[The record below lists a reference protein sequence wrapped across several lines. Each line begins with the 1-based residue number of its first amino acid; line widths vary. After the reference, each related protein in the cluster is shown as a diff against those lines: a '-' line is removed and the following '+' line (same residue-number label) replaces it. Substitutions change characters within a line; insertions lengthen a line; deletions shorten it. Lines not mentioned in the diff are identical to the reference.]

1 MSILASAIDTRGAEF
16 RANAE
21 AMRALLS
28 ELAGQTAQA
37 ALGGP
42 EAAKTIEEWK
52 PLVKG
57 KTVGVQGSTTN
68 SAFLEKYFKD
78 AVTIR
83 EYKTTEQH
91 DLDLAAGRI
100 DAIYA
105 AHSSIAA
112 SMEKPEFK
120 DMMIAGAGMGG
131 DILGAG
137 VAAGM
142 RKADT
147 DLKKMFDD
155 AINGAIK
162 DGTMEKLT
170 SKWFKIKMIPQ
181 S

>member
-1 MSILASAIDTRGAEF
+1 M
-16 RANAE
+16 
-21 AMRALLS
+21 
-28 ELAGQTAQA
+28 
-37 ALGGP
+37 
-42 EAAKTIEEWK
+42 EAARE
-52 PLVKG
+52 G
-57 KTVGVQGSTTN
+57 QDGRRAGVDNELGL
-68 SAFLEKYFKD
+68 LEKYFKD
-78 AVTIR
+78 SVTIR

-120 DMMIAGAGMGG
+120 ELTIAGAGMGG

-142 RKADT
+142 RKGEAE
-147 DLKKMFDD
+147 LKKMFDD